1 MNELPKSVARRLAE
15 PRLEPLVHPDADL
28 LTAFVERALN
38 PAEYDRMMMHLGD
51 CCECRQVVS
60 LAAPDV
66 SASVS
71 APVGSSRSFWRWPV
85 LQWGAMAA
93 SAAILLAVAGLV
105 VRPDLFRSR
114 MPQQS
119 SSVTVHTGPAATL
132 NQQDAPSIKPQPTA
146 KETDRSPIRS
156 SSAKAEPAAGQVRDS
171 SANSVARARTIAPQ
185 SMASLA
191 PPPPPPPPLAT
202 GGGNNNATTPIT
214 AATSPV
220 PSMSTLPPEP
230 ALANQKPGKADQF
243 RSQSTAELANQA
255 YSIDGTDKGQ
265 RAPSSNVFTF
275 ERKEE
280 SRSKIS
286 VAGTAAKDAIV
297 KGVSPVV
304 KTITPQLSFGP
315 GVGGRFTAGGNDAHG
330 VFSSISWS
338 LSSDGKLMRKR
349 LQESEAKA
357 VQLPTTAPMKSL
369 IANGLEAWVGG
380 AAVPGENSGALF
392 YTSDAGEHWQRLTG
406 PWTGEITTLS
416 LSHTQPRSITL
427 RTANG
432 EWQSTDE
439 GKTWIPSQ

>member
-15 PRLEPLVHPDADL
+15 PRLKTLVHPEADL

-38 PAEYDRMMMHLGD
+38 PVEYDRIMTHLGD
-51 CCECRQVVS
+51 CGDCRQVVS
-60 LAAPDV
+60 LAAREAAAGL
-66 SASVS
+66 SASTARS
-71 APVGSSRSFWRWPV
+71 HSFWRWPV
-85 LQWGAMAA
+85 LQWGSMAA
-93 SAAILLAVAGLV
+93 SAAVLVAVAGFVL
-105 VRPDLFRSR
+105 RPELFRR
-114 MPQQS
+114 PTPQETG
-119 SSVTVHTGPAATL
+119 SVTVHTGTVATL
-132 NQQDAPSIKPQPTA
+132 SEKDAPSAKPQPA
-146 KETDRSPIRS
+146 VNEADRSETRS
-156 SSAKAEPAAGQVRDS
+156 SRAKPAPSAAGQIRDS
-171 SANSVARARTIAPQ
+171 VDNSIARAGTSAPQ
-185 SMASLA
+185 SLPSAA
-191 PPPPPPPPLAT
+191 PPPPPPLLT
-202 GGGNNNATTPIT
+202 GGINNNAAISGT
-214 AATSPV
+214 AAAGAV
-220 PSMSTLPPEP
+220 PSMSVLPPEP
-230 ALANQKPGKADQF
+230 ALANQKPGKADPF
-243 RSQSTAELANQA
+243 RSQSTAELANQT

-280 SRSKIS
+280 SKSKIF
-286 VAGTAAKDAIV
+286 VAGTAARDAIV

-432 EWQSTDE
+432 EWQSADE
-439 GKTWIPSQ
+439 GKTWIPTQ